1 MSLGRLWGSR
11 SWSRNLVRFEYVYT
25 IADIWSGHHWNF
37 FGMTA
42 HWIDSSSLKHH
53 SAGLSKVTEK

>member
-37 FGMTA
+37 FGM
-42 HWIDSSSLKHH
+42 
-53 SAGLSKVTEK
+53 